1 MLYDVVLFDLD
12 NTLYDYDAYWKW
24 RLSWSLEQ
32 VAVAYPHLDIAA
44 LIEQAMRG
52 RVYSAQFDAFLLG
65 AGVAD
70 PVVRAAALERYRVNT
85 YEVLQL
91 YPDAAHVLHVLCQR
105 YRLGLITNG
114 PVRTQ
119 QPKIRQ
125 FGLER
130 WMHALVISEAVQLAK
145 PDPAIFHLTLQQ
157 FGVLPERALYV
168 GDSLEHDLV
177 GAHAAGL
184 DFAWMNPH
192 QRQLPPD
199 MPPPLACITCMND
212 LLELLESHGR

>member
-1 MLYDVVLFDLD
+1 MLYDAVLFDLD

-32 VAVAYPHLDIAA
+32 AAAAYPQLDVIR
-44 LIEQAMRG
+44 LVEQAMRE
-52 RVYSAQFDAFLLG
+52 RVYSAQFDAFLLR

-70 PVVRAAALERYRVNT
+70 PVVRAAALERYRVNP

-91 YPDAAHVLHVLCQR
+91 YPDAAHVLHVLRQQ

-130 WMHALVISEAVQLAK
+130 WMHVLVISEEVKLAK
-145 PDPAIFHLTLQQ
+145 PDPSIFHLVLRQL
-157 FGVLPERALYV
+157 GVLPERALYV

-177 GAHAAGL
+177 GAHAAGM
-184 DFAWMNPH
+184 DFAWMNPR
-192 QRQLPPD
+192 QRPLPPD
-199 MPPPLACITCMND
+199 MPTPVANITCMND
-212 LLELLESHGR
+212 LLDMLVGS